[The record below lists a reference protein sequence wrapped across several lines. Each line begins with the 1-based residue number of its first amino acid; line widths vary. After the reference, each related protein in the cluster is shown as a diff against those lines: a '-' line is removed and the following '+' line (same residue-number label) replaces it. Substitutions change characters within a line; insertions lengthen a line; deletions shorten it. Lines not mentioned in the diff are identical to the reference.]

1 MAFIFNTNN
10 KPALR
15 CFHFL
20 TILLLFASFNTK
32 PVSSLQC
39 YSCANCISQP
49 YIVETCD
56 DGYDYCLNDYVNFGM
71 SDQIS
76 YKLCAMSCTEA
87 SGEYIERTCCAE
99 DLCNGSADFAPTMP
113 LTTIVLITVFSLLFA
128 F

>member
-1 MAFIFNTNN
+1 MAFTFNTNN

-20 TILLLFASFNTK
+20 TISLLFAIFTTK

-39 YSCANCISQP
+39 YSCANCVSQP
-49 YIVETCD
+49 YIAETCP

-76 YKLCAMSCTEA
+76 YKLCAKSCQEA
-87 SGEYIERTCCAE
+87 SGEFIERTCCAE
-99 DLCNGSADFAPTMP
+99 DLCNGSAGFALTA
-113 LTTIVLITVFSLLFA
+113 TTIVLMTIFSLLFT